1 MPYSFSKKNCWCIK
15 CLLYIPVLFVSVN
28 IIAQVRWDGEA
39 GDNQWTTASN
49 WVGNIIPAATDDV
62 LLDNSSLTGNYIVL
76 LPGSLSAITVRTI
89 IISPAVN
96 NTIQVVLPSSSTAV
110 PAFTATGPAYGI
122 TINNGGIFMNSSG
135 SASTAAISVNDSL
148 RINNGGQYIHNTR
161 SAHAAIVTVLSK
173 IPGTETGIFTFD
185 VPGGSYTFA
194 STNRTYGTLIL
205 SADASGGS
213 QVYATSAASPLTING
228 DFILKAGVTVN
239 LDLTAATIIK
249 GNYVQE
255 GGIFNLASQ
264 PNNNVVYV
272 KGDFIQTAGIIT
284 ETTGGLPAI
293 EFSGTSN
300 QNIQAAGSITNSV
313 AVSINNSTGVSL
325 LSGLSLPYNLSLING
340 IVNTHNFLIT
350 LQAGCS
356 IHADSLSNSSFINGP
371 LRKEGL
377 SAVSHFLFPV
387 GKDITQRWIALKDAS
402 GNYTVEFF
410 KANPKTLATAAGTG
424 IHHISS
430 TEYWS
435 VQADATPAPAA
446 AIELSFDNVNSG
458 GVTDMATLR
467 IAQLVSGIWTD
478 KGNTATTGTAGSA
491 GSVVSNP
498 ISMFDAGNTWFTLAG
513 SDAFQNPLPLR
524 LLSFNCNAY
533 EDAITINWRTAGS
546 WHPAYFELQSSA
558 DGVHFIILSG
568 IDAVYDRTAYQ
579 YTDKRKLTGK
589 QYYRLKAIEKDGSVF
604 YAKDLQ
610 VAVNTN
616 AIKSIQLWPSVVKG
630 TASLF
635 INAIASNNIQ
645 INIYNMDGSVIQT
658 MQVFVHTGNNTL
670 PLQLQ
675 ALASGVYTISIT
687 GTGNKAKSVRF
698 IKVN

>member
-1 MPYSFSKKNCWCIK
+1 M
-15 CLLYIPVLFVSVN
+15 PVLFVSVN
-28 IIAQVRWDGEA
+28 IMAQARWDGEA

-49 WVGNIIPAATDDV
+49 WVGNTIPAATDDV

-76 LPGSLSAITVRTI
+76 LPGSLSAITIRTI

-96 NTIQVVLPSSSTAV
+96 NTIQLILPSSSTAV

-135 SASTAAISVNDSL
+135 SASTTAILVNDSF

-173 IPGTETGIFTFD
+173 IPGTETGIFSFD

-205 SADASGGS
+205 NADASGGG
-213 QVYATSAASPLTING
+213 QVYASSAANPLTING

-272 KGDFIQTAGIIT
+272 KGNFIQTAGIIT
-284 ETTGGLPAI
+284 ETAGGLPAI
-293 EFSGTSN
+293 EFSGVSN
-300 QNIQAAGSITNSV
+300 QNIQAAGSITNNV
-313 AVSINNSTGVSL
+313 AVSINNSSGVSL
-325 LSGLSLPYNLSLING
+325 LSGLSLPYHLGLING
-340 IVNTHNFLIT
+340 IVNSHDFLIT
-350 LQAGCS
+350 LQTGCS
-356 IHADSLSNSSFINGP
+356 LHADSLSNNSFINGP

-377 SAVSHFLFPV
+377 SAASHFLFPV
-387 GKDITQRWIALKDAS
+387 GKNITQRWIELKDVS

-410 KANPKTLATAAGTG
+410 KANPKTLATDAGTG

-430 TEYWS
+430 IEYWS
-435 VQADATPAPAA
+435 VQAEAIPAPNS

-498 ISMFDAGNTWFTLAG
+498 ISMFDTGNTWFALAS

-524 LLSFNCNAY
+524 WLSFNCNTY
-533 EDAITINWRTAGS
+533 EDAITINWVTEGS

-558 DGVHFIILSG
+558 DGVHFIKLSG

-610 VAVNTN
+610 IAVNTN
-616 AIKSIQLWPSVVKG
+616 AIESIQLWPSVVKG
-630 TASLF
+630 ITSLF

-645 INIYNMDGSVIQT
+645 INVYNMDGSLIQT
-658 MQVFVHTGNNTL
+658 MKVFVHAGNNTL
-670 PLQLQ
+670 PLQFQ
-675 ALASGVYTISIT
+675 ALSAGAYIIAVQDKDNRVNY
-687 GTGNKAKSVRF
+687 ARF
-698 IKVN
+698 IKSN